1 MQEKLVEYYVK
12 SNFLTLFFS
21 ETINVN
27 IKQEPNTNNNGKRKA
42 SRDREQFSDNE
53 EEEEIPT
60 NDLYRKR
67 QQKRIK

>member
-1 MQEKLVEYYVK
+1 MFLINEKLIYWI
-12 SNFLTLFFS
+12 LFS
-21 ETINVN
+21 EPINAN